1 MSEGRRIVRQRKVST
16 KIAAVTDADRRNAA
30 TARLEAL
37 ETDHDTAP
45 TFQDSDDEF
54 VLEDSDEDE
63 PQLGKSRGKKR
74 GKLIRTRKTR
84 GMLAD
89 KQKGPKSF
97 AVMLEEAELDQLP
110 PEVPSYLTAA
120 VGPSKIASARKWCSV
135 CGNLSPYTC
144 PRCGSAFCSKKCY
157 PVHIETRC
165 LKFVT

>member
-1 MSEGRRIVRQRKVST
+1 MQIVEMLQLHVLRLLRPITTPLLHFRIVTTSLYSKTPT
-16 KIAAVTDADRRNAA
+16 K
-30 TARLEAL
+30 
-37 ETDHDTAP
+37 
-45 TFQDSDDEF
+45 
-54 VLEDSDEDE
+54 
-63 PQLGKSRGKKR
+63 LGKSRGKKR

-120 VGPSKIASARKWCSV
+120 VGPSKTASTRKWCSV
-135 CGNLSPYTC
+135 CGNFSPYTC